1 MDLPRAHRPRQ
12 REILARLKAIDA
24 ESMRPLRAVLAGS
37 AAPDDLVHLSVLE
50 AEAVALRAELTSMRH
65 QEKP

>member
-12 REILARLKAIDA
+12 REILARLKVIDA

-37 AAPDDLVHLSVLE
+37 PSETDHDRLAALE
-50 AEAVALRAELTSMRH
+50 GEAAQLRAELAALAPITA
-65 QEKP
+65 